1 MVTLLLL
8 LIRHRRRWSP
18 ARRTPGQLALLSQAE
33 VDRALR
39 RAGFER
45 PPWKPLEIFLE
56 DLSRPFQDRSDA
68 GISDLLIA
76 DEGPAQLL
84 EDGVTVA
91 HAADAALFDPLAT
104 SDERSRAAYQAAL
117 RVREGLKVPAS
128 SNAR

>member
-1 MVTLLLL
+1 M
-8 LIRHRRRWSP
+8 
-18 ARRTPGQLALLSQAE
+18 
-33 VDRALR
+33 R